1 MAEIPLQTLGAT
13 GTELTEGAAAAG
25 DTAQVGPNKFLSVRN
40 GSGAP
45 ITVTIAVPGT
55 DFTGAAT
62 PDMVQTVAAGK
73 IKIFPPAGRLWRSSS
88 GRAGLGH
95 LLVHHDGHPI
105 RLRHVLTRKDIP

>member
-73 IKIFPPAGRLWRSSS
+73 IKIFPLLAAYGDPAQGGMASVTYSSTTTVTRSVF
-88 GRAGLGH
+88 A
-95 LLVHHDGHPI
+95 
-105 RLRHVLTRKDIP
+105 TY